1 MIEQLH
7 VGIIGRAG
15 FAIVAG
21 VKAGRRKPS
30 TAASRPAHAAP
41 TAFPA
46 WVAVIVLV
54 LAGAAAYAN
63 SFGGVFVL
71 DDKNALALNPCIRTL
86 WPLTVSMNAPRDTTL
101 AGRPV
106 ASLSFALTYAAAP
119 ADARDV
125 FAPGAEGTTAD
136 RLQRN
141 LWTYHA
147 VNLAIHLLT
156 ALTLFG
162 VVRRTLRAPAL
173 AERFASDADV
183 LALAIAAIWVV
194 HPMTTAAV
202 TYIVQRVESLM
213 GMFYV
218 LTVYCAIRAGTDG
231 PAKAGPYRIGGDGA
245 DGHVRRARTWWG
257 VGAIA
262 CCALGMGTKEAF
274 ATAPIMVAAWDF
286 LMLGGPWRSVLAR
299 RWPLYAGL
307 ASTWI
312 LLAGIMA
319 FSPRPGSVGFG
330 LEGVSPWMYLCT
342 QAGVI
347 AHYLRLAFVPWP
359 LALDYEWPIAASPI
373 SALAPAL
380 VVLPLL
386 GAAVWGLVRRQA
398 WSFAGVWFFLILAP
412 TSSVV
417 PIVTEVAA
425 DHRMYLPLAAIVAI
439 LVVGLSSLVPR
450 SKTRAVTAATAI
462 VLVVV
467 LGTMTNARNAD
478 YSSQE
483 RLYAA
488 TVATRPSNARAKSNL
503 ASVLIE
509 QGRPKEAEPLLHEA
523 IRLKPDYPEAHANLG
538 VAYVVEGR
546 AQDSLAPFERAIA
559 LAPDYVAVWR
569 NYGEALASL
578 GRSADA
584 ARAFRKVLPSSP
596 DDPDLLESLAWIL
609 ATAPDAG
616 VRDGKTAVELARHA
630 AELSGNAPNVLDTL
644 AAAYAEN
651 GQFDDAA
658 AAAERALALARGE
671 HRADLVEQIEFR
683 MQLYRE
689 ESLYRE
695 GR

>member
-1 MIEQLH
+1 MTAARRKARPATSPPTRSAAPAFPTW
-7 VGIIGRAG
+7 VA
-15 FAIVAG
+15 AIV
-21 VKAGRRKPS
+21 
-30 TAASRPAHAAP
+30 
-41 TAFPA
+41 
-46 WVAVIVLV
+46 IV

-63 SFGGVFVL
+63 SFSGVFVF
-71 DDKNALALNPCIRTL
+71 DDKNAIALNPCVRTL
-86 WPLTVSMNAPRDTTL
+86 WPLKVAMDAPRDTTL

-125 FAPGAEGTTAD
+125 FAALPGANGMTVD
-136 RLQRN
+136 RFQRN
-141 LWTYHA
+141 LWGYHA
-147 VNLAIHLLT
+147 ANLAIHLLT

-162 VVRRTLRAPAL
+162 VARRTLRAPAL
-173 AERFASDADV
+173 AERFGNQADV
-183 LALAIAAIWVV
+183 LALAIPTIWVV
-194 HPMTTAAV
+194 HPLTTGAV

-213 GMFYV
+213 GLFYL
-218 LTVYCAIRAGTDG
+218 LTLYCAIRAAHGKSWT
-231 PAKAGPYRIGGDGA
+231 
-245 DGHVRRARTWWG
+245 VLS
-257 VGAIA
+257 IA

-274 ATAPIMVAAWDF
+274 VTAPVMVAAWDF
-286 LMLGGPWRSVLAR
+286 LMLGDPWRLVRAR

-312 LLAGIMA
+312 LIAAIMTFA
-319 FSPRPGSVGFG
+319 PRSGSVGFG
-330 LEGVSPWMYLCT
+330 LQGVSPWAYLCT

-359 LALDYEWPIAASPI
+359 LALDYEWPIAASLT
-373 SALAPAL
+373 SVLVPAL
-380 VVLPLL
+380 IVLPLL
-386 GAAVWGLVRRQA
+386 GATVWGLVRREA

-417 PIVTEVAA
+417 PIITEVAA
-425 DHRMYLPLAAIVAI
+425 DHRMYLPLAAIVACI
-439 LVVGLSSLVPR
+439 VLSIVFISAE
-450 SKTRAVTAATAI
+450 KTTRAITAVLTV

-467 LGTMTNARNAD
+467 LGAMTYARNAD

-483 RLYAA
+483 RVYAK
-488 TVATRPSNARAKSNL
+488 TVETRPSSARARSNL

-509 QGRPKEAEPLLHEA
+509 EGRPKEAESLLREA

-546 AQDSLAPFERAIA
+546 AQDALAPFERAIA

-569 NYGEALASL
+569 NYGEALATL
-578 GRSADA
+578 GRFADA

-609 ATAPDAG
+609 ATAPDAS
-616 VRDGKTAVELARHA
+616 VRDGRSAVDLARRA

-651 GQFDDAA
+651 GQFADAA
-658 AAAERALALARGE
+658 ATAERALTLARSGG
-671 HRADLVEQIEFR
+671 HSDLIPQLELR
-683 MQLYRE
+683 LQLYRDRQP
-689 ESLYRE
+689 YRE